1 MSELRWIL
9 IGFGIVLLAGIYL
22 WGRRGATAVGEDVAL
37 RSRPEPSLQPHG
49 FTEVR
54 REPAFQREDVP
65 DYEDPSYEES
75 DEPEQGADEIN
86 PPAEDYEDTA
96 VRPVRPP
103 GPRFEARVP
112 RGESPRPVTREAPP
126 APNPESRPLP
136 DFRRGRLEPT
146 LGNDSVTE
154 ELPVQSPSSTTVV
167 TPAPTLSSSDTPAP
181 RRSPDRRKILSLR
194 LSVAPQKIEGAK
206 LQEVLAEELLTHGK
220 YDVFHRLHSDGQSLF
235 SVASMV
241 EPGTF
246 DLEKMN
252 ETLYPGVTLFAQLP
266 GPVPGMHALNEL
278 VACARR
284 LHQSLGGVLQDDRGV
299 PLTVH
304 RIERMKQEVRDFERP
319 PPGRGSQE

>member
-22 WGRRGATAVGEDVAL
+22 WGRRGGAAVAEDVAL
-37 RSRPEPSLQPHG
+37 RSRPEPALQPHG

-54 REPAFQREDVP
+54 REQAFQRADVP
-65 DYEDPSYEES
+65 DYEEPSYEQNVES
-75 DEPEQGADEIN
+75 EAAYDEAKPL
-86 PPAEDYEDTA
+86 AEDYEETA
-96 VRPVRPP
+96 VRPVRPSSP
-103 GPRFEARVP
+103 RVP
-112 RGESPRPVTREAPP
+112 RGESPRSVAKDTPPP
-126 APNPESRPLP
+126 AANSESRPLP
-136 DFRRGRLEPT
+136 DFRRGRVEPT
-146 LGNDSVTE
+146 LGADAVTE
-154 ELPVQSPSSTTVV
+154 ELPVQSANSTAVV

-181 RRSPDRRKILSLR
+181 RRSPERRKIISLR
-194 LSVAPQKIEGAK
+194 LSTAPQKIEGAK
-206 LQEVLAEELLTHGK
+206 LQEVLAAELLSHGK
-220 YDVFHRLHSDGQSLF
+220 YDIFHREHSDGQAIF
-235 SVASMV
+235 SIASMV

-252 ETLYPGVTLFAQLP
+252 ETLYPGVTMFAQLP

-304 RIERMKQEVRDFERP
+304 RIERIRQEVRDFERP
-319 PPGRGSQE
+319 PGRGNHE

>member
-22 WGRRGATAVGEDVAL
+22 WGRRGGAAVAEDVAL
-37 RSRPEPSLQPHG
+37 RSRPESALPPHG

-54 REPAFQREDVP
+54 REPAYQREDIP
-65 DYEDPSYEES
+65 DYQPSYEEN
-75 DEPEQGADEIN
+75 DGPEQAAYEAE
-86 PPAEDYEDTA
+86 PLAEDYDDTA
-96 VRPVRPP
+96 VRPVRPSSA
-103 GPRFEARVP
+103 RTEARVP
-112 RGESPRPVTREAPP
+112 RGEPPRPVPRETPPP
-126 APNPESRPLP
+126 ATNPESRPLP
-136 DFRRGRLEPT
+136 DFRRGRVEPT
-146 LGNDSVTE
+146 LGSDTVTE
-154 ELPVQSPSSTTVV
+154 ELPVQAPNSTAVV
-167 TPAPTLSSSDTPAP
+167 TPAPTLSSSDTPGP

-194 LSVAPQKIEGAK
+194 LSTAPQKIEGAK
-206 LQEVLAEELLTHGK
+206 LQEMLAAELMSHGK
-220 YDVFHRLHSDGQSLF
+220 YGIFHREHSDGQAIF
-235 SVASMV
+235 SIASMV

-246 DLEKMN
+246 DVEKMN
-252 ETLYPGVTLFAQLP
+252 ETLYPGVTMFAQLP

-319 PPGRGSQE
+319 PPGRGNQD

>member
-22 WGRRGATAVGEDVAL
+22 WGRRGGAAVAEDVAL
-37 RSRPEPSLQPHG
+37 RSRPEPAMQPHG

-54 REPAFQREDVP
+54 REPAYQREDIP
-65 DYEDPSYEES
+65 DYEEPSFEEN
-75 DEPEQGADEIN
+75 DEPEAAAHEAK
-86 PPAEDYEDTA
+86 PLAEDYEDTA
-96 VRPVRPP
+96 VRPVRPSN
-103 GPRFEARVP
+103 PRMEARVP

-126 APNPESRPLP
+126 ATNPESRPLP
-136 DFRRGRLEPT
+136 DFRRGRVEPT
-146 LGNDSVTE
+146 LGSDTVTE
-154 ELPVQSPSSTTVV
+154 ELPVQSANSTAVV
-167 TPAPTLSSSDTPAP
+167 TPAPTLSSSDTPGP

-194 LSVAPQKIEGAK
+194 LSTAPQKIEGAK
-206 LQEVLAEELLTHGK
+206 LQEMLAAELMSHGK
-220 YDVFHRLHSDGQSLF
+220 YDIFHREHSDGQAIF
-235 SVASMV
+235 SIASMV

-252 ETLYPGVTLFAQLP
+252 EQLYPGVTMFAQLP

-304 RIERMKQEVRDFERP
+304 RIERMRQEVRDFERP
-319 PPGRGSQE
+319 PGRGE

>member
-22 WGRRGATAVGEDVAL
+22 WGRRGSAVVAEDVAL
-37 RSRPEPSLQPHG
+37 RSRPDPALQPHG

-65 DYEDPSYEES
+65 GYEDEPYEEHHES
-75 DEPEQGADEIN
+75 TPAADGVK
-86 PPAEDYEDTA
+86 PSAEDYDVTA
-96 VRPVRPP
+96 VRPVRPVS
-103 GPRFEARVP
+103 PRVEARVP
-112 RGESPRPVTREAPP
+112 RGESPRPVTREAAP
-126 APNPESRPLP
+126 AQNPESKPLP
-136 DFRRGRLEPT
+136 DFRRGRVEPT
-146 LGNDSVTE
+146 LGTDTVTE
-154 ELPVQSPSSTTVV
+154 ELPVQSPNSTTVV
-167 TPAPTLSSSDTPAP
+167 TPAPTLSSSDMPAP
-181 RRSPDRRKILSLR
+181 RRSPERRKILALR
-194 LSVAPQKIEGAK
+194 LSSAPQKIEGAK
-206 LQEVLAEELLTHGK
+206 LQEVLAEELLVHGK
-220 YDVFHRLHSDGQSLF
+220 YDIFHREHSDGQAIF

-304 RIERMKQEVRDFERP
+304 RIERMKQEVREFERP
-319 PPGRGSQE
+319 PGRGNHE